1 MVAGPGRAQRQRL
14 QAEFWGR
21 SARLR
26 FRSGHSWADRQ
37 VSKTGL
43 GVLPVLCF
51 PSTPLGPGEA
61 DSQHSSSVGALPC

>member
-1 MVAGPGRAQRQRL
+1 METAVVAGPGRAQRQRL

-43 GVLPVLCF
+43 GVLPVL
-51 PSTPLGPGEA
+51 
-61 DSQHSSSVGALPC
+61 